1 MDHTSCQLG
10 PGLHTIHIV
19 MMMLIMMI
27 MMMQVSIAESPVTVV
42 VKREA
47 MSPAG
52 EGRRD
57 SSNRASIIQ
66 VTF

>member
-19 MMMLIMMI
+19 MMMM

>member
-19 MMMLIMMI
+19 MMMMMI